1 MNLTTQDT
9 YHKSQNQHYQNL
21 LHYDREQEKNVYF
34 IGIGG
39 VGMSAI
45 AKILMDEGCIVSGS
59 DPECTPITHNL
70 REKGAKIY
78 TKQDGNSLDHYTNL
92 VIASA
97 AINESNPDLVKA
109 RKLGLKVVKYSEFLG
124 SLMKDRRGIAVS
136 GTHGKTTTSA
146 MISTILKKSGH
157 EPTFVVGGD
166 IVEIGGGSC
175 VGKGTLFVAEACEY
189 DKTFLNLSPQI
200 GVITNIDEDHLDYYK
215 DIRGITDAFSEFAS
229 LIPADGILV
238 VDGEDE
244 NIKTAIKNAGCRI
257 SRYSVVS
264 ARVNTQMA
272 DVPDSFSFC
281 TIPGVIM
288 DESAGGMQGKSES
301 KWLAVVYSF
310 DKTESVFSVYNESG
324 FFGNFSLQ
332 VPGIHN
338 VKNALAAI
346 TVCSHIGLQAEVIQK
361 AFQSFKGVSRR
372 FEIISN
378 EDGITIIDDYA
389 HHPTEIRTT
398 LETVRAVYPSQQV
411 TCVFQPHQYNR
422 TRFFLKEF
430 AASLSLA
437 DRVILTDIYAARDSG
452 IDKASVS
459 SLDLVREL
467 LEMGGNVQY
476 MKSISEIVNELPIN
490 AKTGDIIL
498 TMGAGDIWKAAYG
511 LRDFFK
517 KKHDNPNEG
526 RRQLIST

>member
-1 MNLTTQDT
+1 MNLTTQEPC
-9 YHKSQNQHYQNL
+9 HKSHKQHYQNL
-21 LHYDREQEKNVYF
+21 FRYDCEEEKSVYF

-45 AKILMDEGCIVSGS
+45 ANILMDEGCIVSGS
-59 DPECTPITHNL
+59 DLECTPITHNL

-78 TKQDGNSLDHYTNL
+78 TKQDGNSLNHYTDL

-97 AINESNPDLVKA
+97 AINESNPDLLKA
-109 RKLGLKVVKYSEFLG
+109 RKLGLEVVKYSEFLG

-146 MISTILKKSGH
+146 MISTILKKAGH
-157 EPTFVVGGD
+157 EPTCVVGGD
-166 IVEIGGGSC
+166 IIEIGGSSC

-189 DKTFLNLSPQI
+189 DKTFLHLSPQI

-215 DIRGITDAFSEFAS
+215 NIRGITDAFSEFAS
-229 LIPADGILV
+229 LIPEDGLLV
-238 VDGEDE
+238 VDGGDE
-244 NIKTAIKNAGCRI
+244 NIKTALTNARCQI
-257 SRYSVVS
+257 AKFSVVL
-264 ARVNTQMA
+264 ARDDKQTV
-272 DVPDSFSFC
+272 DLLDSFFPR
-281 TIPGVIM
+281 TIPDVFM
-288 DESAGGMQGKSES
+288 DEDLGSMCDKPET
-301 KWLAVVYSF
+301 KWLAVVYHF
-310 DKTESVFSVYNESG
+310 DKALSIFSVYNERG
-324 FFGNFSLQ
+324 FFGNFSLP

-346 TVCSHIGLQAEVIQK
+346 TVCRSIGLRAEVIKK
-361 AFQSFKGVSRR
+361 ALQSFKGVSRR
-372 FEIISN
+372 FETVCN
-378 EDGITIIDDYA
+378 ENGITIIDDYA

-398 LETVRAVYPSQQV
+398 LETVKSVYPSQQV

-437 DRVILTDIYAARDSG
+437 DRVIVTDIYAARDSG

-459 SLDLVREL
+459 SLDLVHEL
-467 LEMGGNVQY
+467 FEMGGNVHY
-476 MKSISEIVNELPIN
+476 MKTISEIVNGLHME
-490 AKTGDIIL
+490 AKKGDIIL

-511 LRDFFK
+511 FRDLVK
-517 KKHDNPNEG
+517 KGHDNAYKN
-526 RRQLIST
+526 R